1 MTSNTNKAIL
11 NLITM
16 DMLYCYEDNGLIIY
30 SFTKPIVARETF
42 QRISIDSDICSY
54 ISDKDS
60 SILTINVST

>member
-1 MTSNTNKAIL
+1 
-11 NLITM
+11 M